1 MMRGGL
7 KPPRKEKSMRTKEIL
22 EKMPSKNR
30 AYLETLRSDMQ
41 LIEQRRDS
49 AMVKEIRAVGR
60 GYIKALVDCG
70 VIDDFK
76 IVWCWF
82 TL

>member
-1 MMRGGL
+1 MKTREML
-7 KPPRKEKSMRTKEIL
+7 D
-22 EKMPSKNR
+22 KMPSKNR
-30 AYLETLRSDMQ
+30 KYLDDLREHIRQ
-41 LIEQRRDS
+41 AKAKGLDS
-49 AMVKEIRAVGR
+49 YVQEHKATGR

-76 IVWCWF
+76 TAWCWF